1 MENPKWPLITF
12 RVFAATNF
20 LIAILGGLF
29 LVITVTSITHAG
41 AWGNKPAEPYFI
53 LAFWMMFATNICFL
67 GLLGF
72 GGFYLLRRRMLGV
85 TVCNVVF
92 VAEILYFGIIG
103 FLWGPLPRPI
113 SMSVAAATGVGNMG
127 LGPQLVSSYPLIALV
142 CLNAARWR
150 LKRQRP
156 EDPSGADAVG

>member
-92 VAEILYFGIIG
+92 VAEILYFLSIG
-103 FLWGPLPRPI
+103 FFLGFTSKIHRYERSGCDGRRKHGVGPSVGFRISPNRPRLPEC
-113 SMSVAAATGVGNMG
+113 SSVALKT
-127 LGPQLVSSYPLIALV
+127 PE
-142 CLNAARWR
+142 AR
-150 LKRQRP
+150 RP
-156 EDPSGADAVG
+156 KWC